1 MSFGVMDSLPFILLS
16 VFSKEGEGLIFVA
29 LLGCCCYHQY
39 GYSSAALF
47 SSCWMCKYRTDT
59 SPLSLLSMSLL
70 SMPWLLLLLLLYIVF
85 RDATQ
90 KKVFF
95 GKFSQ
100 MSDPLPHPPPP
111 LLGTPRSKKK
121 KMGDFQERN

>member
-59 SPLSLLSMSLL
+59 SPR
-70 SMPWLLLLLLLYIVF
+70 IVIVVN
-85 RDATQ
+85 A
-90 KKVFF
+90 VVVVVVA
-95 GKFSQ
+95 
-100 MSDPLPHPPPP
+100 LVYCV
-111 LLGTPRSKKK
+111 
-121 KMGDFQERN
+121 